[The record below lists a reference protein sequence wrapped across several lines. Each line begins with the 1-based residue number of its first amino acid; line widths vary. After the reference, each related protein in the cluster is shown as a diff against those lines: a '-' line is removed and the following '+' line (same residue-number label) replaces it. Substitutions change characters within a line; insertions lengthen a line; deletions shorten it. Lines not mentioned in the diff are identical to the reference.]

1 MNRDWSWEDDFQE
14 DLDNGVD
21 GIEHFANAKLVVH
34 GPVLARHL
42 EKIYNSSFGMFEFLQ
57 ENPDEVADWNDEEL
71 DDVEII
77 KEGFFNASIPT
88 TFLFGQF
95 GDEANFGKLVVSNF
109 PTGDEEEDLSSVVK
123 KVGKHLARLSQLID
137 KDKIDFCI
145 VSYPVVFDADM
156 DWGEGYA
163 ANKLH
168 LLSVIFTPEGSVGRA
183 FSSRRDIT
191 EEERDCD
198 HDHKP
203 VQIQYELPGKD
214 KMVITYRELM
224 KMWKKLNSDNEAM
237 YYAKM
242 VQGFFGT
249 PSFYTKEA
257 MQDDL
262 NHLVDQMGKTKSL
275 FVGSKNIFHEE
286 IQGDIMSVPS
296 DGFVILEDDVK
307 DYFVDQM
314 KVMLEDGDI
323 DEANFDSMSRIL
335 KSIEEEE

>member
-1 MNRDWSWEDDFQE
+1 MDYKKFQ
-14 DLDNGVD
+14 DKQPSKLLDERNID
-21 GIEHFANAKLVVH
+21 EIEKFANADLVVN
-34 GPVLARHL
+34 GAVLTGYI

-57 ENPDEVADWNDEEL
+57 DNPDEVADWNDEEL
-71 DDVEII
+71 DDVEIM

-95 GDEANFGKLVVSNF
+95 GDETNFGKLVVSNF

-214 KMVITYRELM
+214 KMVITYRELI
-224 KMWKKLNSDNEAM
+224 KMFKKLENDNEAV
-237 YYAKM
+237 YYTKM
-242 VQGFFGT
+242 IQDFFDT
-249 PSFYTKEA
+249 PSFYTKDV
-257 MQDDL
+257 MKNDL
-262 NHLVDQMGKTKSL
+262 NVLVDEMYKNRCL
-275 FVGSKNIFHEE
+275 FIGSKDVFHKE
-286 IQGDIMSVPS
+286 IQSEIMSVPS
-296 DGFVILEDDVK
+296 GGFVILEDDVK
-307 DYFVDQM
+307 DYFVDQI
-314 KVMLEDGDI
+314 KVTIEDSEI
-323 DEANFDSMSRIL
+323 DDYEFDLLTRIM
-335 KSIEEEE
+335 KSIEEE